1 MLYET
6 YQKKINRI
14 ANLLAKLLRMLPFII
29 AGLVA
34 VLLALTVV
42 LSIKGTVTGFQC
54 EVKEL
59 TYGSLPECSAKAFLS
74 DVRYEFRKISDV
86 EWNDGLPKLPG
97 TYSVRAVGKT
107 VFGNDRYSKE
117 ETIVIL
123 QKTLSV
129 FSETEMEYGDIPKII
144 AEGLVGQDRIVCEE
158 FVCTP
163 VDGDDFTNSDSILAL
178 KVEPDLDSISIFDE
192 NGDDITSA
200 YIIQLQK
207 KTVSV
212 KKRHLSIEILDQSKI
227 YDGTP
232 FSSEEYQ
239 ITDGSLLPGD
249 QLIFEFTASLTE
261 AGEVENLPSLRIM
274 NEEQEDVTA
283 FYSVDVKAGKLTVE
297 KRPVFITTG
306 TVSGI
311 FYSDK
316 EISFPEF
323 TIDPLNAP
331 IHGHNIVLESYS
343 KPINVGTHTNT
354 MQFRIEDA
362 QGNDVT
368 ENYALTV
375 TEGTITI
382 LPLPLRV
389 TTESVTYGY
398 VGAPIYTTEAYTL
411 SGTLLSGH
419 YHQLSKTFSYENAGA
434 YENKVLVSILNA
446 AGEDVTANYKIT
458 YDYGTFT
465 IEKIRITIITSS
477 KEWVYD
483 GEEHGYTEIEVIGEN
498 GWNANGKYK
507 VFPYNT
513 TRVKYVSVNENRCL
527 VQVIR
532 TENGDS
538 NVTENF
544 DITYQYGTLMVTA
557 RPLVI
562 QTGSAEWIYDG
573 EEHSHSEYVFLNGT
587 TLAPGD
593 AIAIYEAT
601 VLKNVGKEDN
611 VFAHFEI
618 ESKDKE
624 RVLSQYQITWDH
636 GTVEIEPRPISIK
649 PMNLEKIYD
658 AIPLYDPFWEYVG
671 SSLHLVDGHQLML
684 ECEGSQTDAG
694 TSASKIV
701 RSSIVIM
708 DGTEDVTYNY
718 LVTTEDST
726 LTVHPRP
733 IKIKPVDEEKVYDGL
748 PLYPQNWEYTEKSR
762 YAILDIHQLVV
773 EYKGSRTDVGM
784 SYSSI
789 TSARIM
795 QGSVDVTHNYEIE
808 CFQGCLTV
816 LRRRIEIKPVD
827 EEKNYDGLPLYPQNW
842 EYTENSKYFLVDG
855 HSLNA
860 TYEGQQTLPGMSESM
875 ILNVSIQNGRE
886 NVIANYEI
894 LLIHGTLTVYSNGSG
909 EGSGDGGDT
918 GGGGIN
924 GETNESQ
931 KVGSIKSSVSHTIY
945 LRETSYIYYNGQ
957 TRISAPSY
965 PKKLPGGYTYDYLTS
980 LAIEAAGMN
989 AYTAEFQ
996 DMLLYML
1003 PYYRGEGNYPSF
1015 DSDSNY
1021 GSELPSVYDLQY
1033 YSVNISEY
1041 KKLQGK
1047 LPEQYRKYE
1056 EEYRQFVYDNYL
1068 YLDADTK
1075 DYMERLIADQ
1085 GFSLSDPNVI
1095 MKIASYIQQAA
1106 VYNLDYDR
1114 ALDYE
1119 SNMAVAFLES
1129 YKEGLCRH
1137 YAASATFLYRALG
1150 IPARYTVGFMLET
1163 SADEYVDILNGR
1175 LGHGH
1180 AWVEV
1185 YLDGI
1190 GWMQVEVTGSDNS
1203 GENGGNDSEEEQFII
1218 EIQPEYQY
1226 KKYDGTP
1233 LFAENLITG
1242 NLSDLLAQGY
1252 TYQVSV
1258 SGSQTEIGMGES
1270 KIDSFILFDPTGKD
1284 VTDEFVIKYYTGV
1297 LEILPPDIVVI
1308 PVYLYQLQKYYD
1320 GKSLGFEEGDFEFIE
1335 LPEGVTVKLELNIS
1349 LTEVGQLTLSDLNRN
1364 FENYAWF
1371 QVYETAT
1378 MKDVTSWYRIIFQPF
1393 DEMDFYIPIKV
1404 EPRNITVTA
1413 ESQTKQYD
1421 GEPLENGNAF
1431 ISFGS
1436 LVKGHRIEYVTMG
1449 SITAPGITF
1458 NKVVS
1463 VIIYDENGNDVTQNY
1478 NIFGEPGIL
1487 TVIEPD

>member
-29 AGLVA
+29 AGFVA
-34 VLLALTVV
+34 VLLTLTVV

-239 ITDGSLLPGD
+239 ITDGSLLLGD

-261 AGEVENLPSLRIM
+261 AGEVENLPSLKIM

-343 KPINVGTHTNT
+343 KPINAGTHTNT

-362 QGNDVT
+362 SGNDLT
-368 ENYALTV
+368 ENYNLIV

-382 LPLPLRV
+382 LPVPVQV
-389 TTESVTYGY
+389 TTENI
-398 VGAPIYTTEAYTL
+398 IYKYDGLPKVSTEKYTF
-411 SGTLLSGH
+411 SGNLVSGH
-419 YHQLSKTFSYENAGA
+419 SHQLEMTFSYENAGI
-434 YENKVLVSILNA
+434 YENKVLISILNA
-446 AGEDVTANYKIT
+446 AGEDVTANYEIT

-465 IEKIRITIITSS
+465 IEKIRITVITPS

-513 TRVKYVSVNENRCL
+513 PRVKYVSVNENRCL

-538 NVTENF
+538 NATENF
-544 DITYQYGTLMVTA
+544 DITYQYGTLTVTE

-562 QTGSAEWIYDG
+562 QTGSKKWIYDG
-573 EEHSHSEYVFLNGT
+573 AEYSCSEYVLLNGT

-671 SSLHLVDGHQLML
+671 SSLHLVDGHQLIL
-684 ECEGSQTDAG
+684 EVEGSQTDAG

-733 IKIKPVDEEKVYDGL
+733 IKIKPVDEKKVYDGL
-748 PLYPQNWEYTEKSR
+748 PLYPQNWEYIDNR
-762 YAILDIHQLVV
+762 LHLVNGH
-773 EYKGSRTDVGM
+773 YLLWGSEGSQTDVGT
-784 SYSSI
+784 SASKIVRSSI
-789 TSARIM
+789 VIM
-795 QGSVDVTHNYEIE
+795 AGSENVTKNYSIE
-808 CFQGCLTV
+808 TLDGTLTV
-816 LRRRIEIKPVD
+816 LPRPIEIKPVD
-827 EEKNYDGLPLYPQNW
+827 EEKDYDGLPLYPQNW

-894 LLIHGTLTVYSNGSG
+894 RLIHGTLTVYSNGSG

-918 GGGGIN
+918 GGGGLGGGGIG
-924 GETNESQ
+924 GEMDEPQ
-931 KVGSIKSSVSHTIY
+931 KVGAIKTSTSSIVY
-945 LRETSYIYYNGQ
+945 LRESSFVYYNGQ
-957 TRISAPSY
+957 TLISAPSY

-989 AYTAEFQ
+989 TYTAEFQ

-1075 DYMERLIADQ
+1075 AYMDRLIADQ
-1085 GFSLSDPNVI
+1085 GFSLSDSNII
-1095 MKIASYIQQAA
+1095 MKIASYIQHAA
-1106 VYNLDYDR
+1106 EYNLEYDR

-1129 YKEGLCRH
+1129 YKEGVCRH

-1150 IPARYTVGFMLET
+1150 IPARYTVGFMIET
-1163 SADEYVDILNGR
+1163 SADEFVDIMTP
-1175 LGHGH
+1175 GH

-1203 GENGGNDSEEEQFII
+1203 AGDEKPVI

-1233 LFAENLITG
+1233 LLAENLITG

-1258 SGSQTEIGMGES
+1258 SGSQTEIGMGKS

-1297 LEILPPDIVVI
+1297 LEILPPDIIVI

-1320 GKSLGFEEGDFEFIE
+1320 GKPLVFEEGDFEFIE

-1421 GEPLENGNAF
+1421 GKPLENGNAF

-1436 LVKGHRIEYVTMG
+1436 LVKGHRIEYATMG
-1449 SITAPGITF
+1449 SITAPGNTF
-1458 NKVVS
+1458 NEVVS

>member
-6 YQKKINRI
+6 YQKRINKI
-14 ANLLAKLLRMLPFII
+14 ANVLAKILRMLPFII
-29 AGLVA
+29 AGIAVILLTVT
-34 VLLALTVV
+34 VLLAA
-42 LSIKGTVTGFQC
+42 KGTVTGFQC
-54 EVKEL
+54 TTEF

-74 DVRYEFRKISDV
+74 DVRYEFREAPNG
-86 EWNDGLPKLPG
+86 EWKEGLPKFPG
-97 TYSVRAVGKT
+97 TYSVRAVGLT
-107 VFGNDRYSKE
+107 AFGNDRYSRE
-117 ETIVIL
+117 ETVLVL

-129 FSETEMEYGDIPKII
+129 FSETAMEYGDIPKVL
-144 AEGLVGQDRIVCEE
+144 ADGLVNQDRIVCDE
-158 FVCTP
+158 FIFTP
-163 VDGDDFTNSDSILAL
+163 SIGEDSSISDSILSL
-178 KVEPDLDSISIFDE
+178 KVTPDLDAVSIFDE
-192 NGDDITSA
+192 NGNDVTSA
-200 YIIQLQK
+200 YILQSEK
-207 KTVSV
+207 KTVFV
-212 KKRHLSIEILDQSKI
+212 KKRHLSITITDSSKI

-232 FSSEEYQ
+232 LFSEEYQ

-249 QLIFEFTASLTE
+249 ELVFEFTAFQTE
-261 AGEVENLPSLRIM
+261 AGETENLPSVKVI
-274 NEEQEDVTA
+274 NTEKEDVTD
-283 FYSVDVKAGKLTVE
+283 FYQIDIKAGKLAVE

-306 TVSGI
+306 SISGI
-311 FYSDK
+311 FYSET

-323 TIDPLNAP
+323 TIDPSNAP
-331 IHGHNIVLESYS
+331 INGHNIVLESYS
-343 KPINVGTHTNT
+343 KPINAGTHNNT

-362 QGNDVT
+362 NGNDQT
-368 ENYALTV
+368 KNYDLKV

-382 LPLPLRV
+382 LPLPIQV
-389 TTESVTYGY
+389 TTGDISYQYDGSPKFSQDY
-398 VGAPIYTTEAYTL
+398 YTF

-419 YHQLSKTFSYENAGA
+419 THRLAQTFSFENAGI
-434 YENKVLVSILNA
+434 YENKVLIHVLNV
-446 AGEDVTANYKIT
+446 AGEDVTGNYDIT
-458 YDYGTFT
+458 YNYGTLT
-465 IEKIRITIITSS
+465 IEKIHITVVTPSNQS
-477 KEWVYD
+477 VYD
-483 GEEHGYTEIEVIGEN
+483 GKEHVYTEIVVSGEN
-498 GWNANGKYK
+498 GWNENGKYQ
-507 VFPYNT
+507 VIPYNAT
-513 TRVKYVSVNENRCL
+513 KVRYVCSQENRCFVEVSRPDTGL
-527 VQVIR
+527 
-532 TENGDS
+532 

-544 DITYQYGTLMVTA
+544 DITYEYGTLTVTE

-562 QTGSAEWIYDG
+562 QTGSMKWVYDG
-573 EEHSHSEYVFLNGT
+573 AEYSCSEYVLLNGT

-671 SSLHLVDGHQLML
+671 SSLHLVDGHQLIL
-684 ECEGSQTDAG
+684 EVEGSQTDAG

-808 CFQGCLTV
+808 CFQGSLTV
-816 LRRRIEIKPVD
+816 LRRPIEIKPVD

-842 EYTENSKYFLVDG
+842 EYTENSEYFLVDG

-918 GGGGIN
+918 GGGGLGGGGIN

-957 TRISAPSY
+957 TLISAPSY
-965 PKKLPGGYTYDYLTS
+965 PKKLTGGYTFDYLTS
-980 LAIEAAGMN
+980 LAAEAAGLEAN
-989 AYTAEFQ
+989 TAEFK

-1003 PYYRGEGNYPSF
+1003 PYYRGEGTYPSF
-1015 DSDSNY
+1015 DSDTGY
-1021 GSELPSVYDLQY
+1021 GTEKPSSYELQY
-1033 YSVNISEY
+1033 YSLDISDY
-1041 KKLQGK
+1041 AKLQGK
-1047 LPEQYRKYE
+1047 LPLKYRLEEREYRK
-1056 EEYRQFVYDNYL
+1056 FVYETYL
-1068 YLDADTK
+1068 YIDPNTQK
-1075 DYMERLIADQ
+1075 YMEGIISKQ
-1085 GFSLSDPNVI
+1085 GFDLADPDVI
-1095 MKIASYIQQAA
+1095 MKVASYIQNAA

-1119 SNMAVAFLES
+1119 SDMAVAFLET
-1129 YKEGLCRH
+1129 YKEGVCRH
-1137 YAASATFLYRALG
+1137 YAAAATFLFRTLG
-1150 IPARYTVGFMLET
+1150 IPARYTIGFMLET
-1163 SADEYVDILNGR
+1163 SENEFVDIMTP
-1175 LGHGH
+1175 GH

-1203 GENGGNDSEEEQFII
+1203 AGDEKPVI

-1233 LFAENLITG
+1233 LYAENLITG
-1242 NLSDLLAQGY
+1242 NLSSLLEQGY
-1252 TYQVSV
+1252 TYQVMV
-1258 SGSQTEIGMGES
+1258 SGSQTEIGIGES
-1270 KIDSFILFDPTGKD
+1270 RIDSFVLFDPNGKD
-1284 VTDEFVIKYYTGV
+1284 VTNEFTIHCKPGV
-1297 LEILPPDIVVI
+1297 LEILPPDIVII
-1308 PVYLYQLQKYYD
+1308 PVYLYQLQKYYN
-1320 GKSLGFEEGDFEFIE
+1320 GKPLVFEEGDFEFIE
-1335 LPEGVTVKLELNIS
+1335 LPEGLTVKLELNIA
-1349 LTEVGQLTLSDLNRN
+1349 LTEVGQLTLTDLNQD
-1364 FENYAWF
+1364 FDQYASF

-1378 MKDVTSWYRIIFQPF
+1378 MKDVTSMYRIVFQPF
-1393 DEMDFYIPIKV
+1393 DTIDFYIPIKV
-1404 EPRNITVTA
+1404 EPRNIIVTA
-1413 ESQTKQYD
+1413 ESETKQYD
-1421 GEPLENGNAF
+1421 GTPLENKNAY

-1436 LVKGHRIEYVTMG
+1436 LVKGHRMEYITEG
-1449 SITAPGITF
+1449 SITAPGIAF
-1458 NKVVS
+1458 NEVVQ
-1463 VIIYDENGNDVTQNY
+1463 VIIYDQNGNDVTHNY
-1478 NIFGEPGIL
+1478 NIYAEPGVL
-1487 TVIEPD
+1487 TVIDPD